1 MTDFVSFDEWLE
13 RNKAEFLVMVIECPK
28 CIGTGTTECSCCGSE
43 IDCAACDGTGRL
55 MSEGGE
61 QEVDKIAARRAYN
74 KQLIADAMRM
84 KSWPNPPDAQ

>member
-1 MTDFVSFDEWLE
+1 
-13 RNKAEFLVMVIECPK
+13 
-28 CIGTGTTECSCCGSE
+28 
-43 IDCAACDGTGRL
+43 